1 MCAPAPWM
9 RSFRWFGQVVDRA
22 ARPRAVCCESK
33 NVQSDVAKRCH
44 PRFRRARRE
53 MCWGSAIQALRRCIS
68 MSRILDIPT
77 SSSCARCRRC
87 GALPVAQYPSNGR
100 LARPRIRPN
109 LWNAARSQAV
119 RGGKSSAGESAQTV
133 RQRAGHKL
141 SSPQWPTGL
150 PATRPNIYCDGRT
163 SIGICTH
170 GRICDQGVAGYT
182 SWGRS
187 CSSLTMTRMCA
198 WS

>member
-1 MCAPAPWM
+1 VNRSQDAADVRTLLLHRIAPTKGGAAIRSARPMCAPAPWM

-33 NVQSDVAKRCH
+33 NVRSDVAKRCH

-53 MCWGSAIQALRRCIS
+53 MCWGSAIQALRCCIS

-119 RGGKSSAGESAQTV
+119 
-133 RQRAGHKL
+133 
-141 SSPQWPTGL
+141 
-150 PATRPNIYCDGRT
+150 
-163 SIGICTH
+163 
-170 GRICDQGVAGYT
+170 
-182 SWGRS
+182 
-187 CSSLTMTRMCA
+187 
-198 WS
+198 